1 MTELGSRASPANGLT
16 VRLVG
21 FWTGSV
27 QLDVSGPRERIV
39 QFVPRDAAGQALA
52 VNNARLD
59 ATGEPGHWRASLSV
73 SGRPASLDIVFAAA
87 QDVLEYPFDITLNGH
102 WSGAG
107 GPAIGHAG
115 AGE

>member
-1 MTELGSRASPANGLT
+1 VTELGSRASHANGLT

-21 FWTGSV
+21 FWNGSL

-59 ATGEPGHWRASLSV
+59 TTDEAGQWRASLSV
-73 SGRPASLDIVFAAA
+73 SSRPTTLDIVFAAA
-87 QDVLEYPFDITLNGH
+87 QEILEYPFDKTLNGH
-102 WSGAG
+102 
-107 GPAIGHAG
+107 
-115 AGE
+115 